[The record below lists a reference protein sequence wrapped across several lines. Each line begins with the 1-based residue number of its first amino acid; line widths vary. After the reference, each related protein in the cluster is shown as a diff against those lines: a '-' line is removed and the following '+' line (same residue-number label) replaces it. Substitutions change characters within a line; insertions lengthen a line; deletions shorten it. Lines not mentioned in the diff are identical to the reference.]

1 MEKVI
6 TPDEYERLGR
16 EIKEFPAHVLEDYN
30 DDVKSYN
37 RRIRA
42 ARKKGTETEF
52 RRANPSPQPSQ
63 ELKAYNAK
71 VIRKTSTS
79 MQNLKAA
86 IRKVPKAFWGACVK
100 KTMNT
105 RFSRGTAMTDRDYR
119 QTYAELEEIFRK
131 QEWNTPEGKEKAE
144 KAAEKA
150 AKEKQAALRA
160 KREAEEAARRRS
172 NEFMNH
178 LMGTGRL
185 VITTLSPPPPKKR
198 SAAAA
203 ALPAAKKPKTS
214 VAADEAKKPEINS
227 EANDTAVQ
235 KTRA

>member
-1 MEKVI
+1 MTAGLTTDLSCEHNNISLRDMEKVI

-131 QEWNTPEGKEKAE
+131 QEGTLPKG
-144 KAAEKA
+144 
-150 AKEKQAALRA
+150 
-160 KREAEEAARRRS
+160 RRR
-172 NEFMNH
+172 
-178 LMGTGRL
+178 
-185 VITTLSPPPPKKR
+185 PKKR
-198 SAAAA
+198 PKKRQKRSKPLSAQRERQKRPLVTEA
-203 ALPAAKKPKTS
+203 TS
-214 VAADEAKKPEINS
+214 S
-227 EANDTAVQ
+227 
-235 KTRA
+235 